1 MFPQK
6 LTMII
11 VRENSEVVIIY
22 PDNDHTV
29 DGCEIVHQ
37 LIDGRNGNIPMF
49 LDGFQPSFLMQDFA
63 TIHCIGIHD

>member
-49 LDGFQPSFLMQDFA
+49 LDGFQPSF
-63 TIHCIGIHD
+63 